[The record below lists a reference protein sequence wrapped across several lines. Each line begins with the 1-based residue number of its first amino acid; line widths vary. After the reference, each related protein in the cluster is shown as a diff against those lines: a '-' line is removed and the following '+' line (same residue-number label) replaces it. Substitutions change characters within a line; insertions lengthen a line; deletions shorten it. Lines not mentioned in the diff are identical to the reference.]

1 MSTKEIPLTIHY
13 VPCAICLERTPTY
26 PIKYSPRS
34 VNSIQTCISQAAM
47 TTFTFL
53 FALTSRYIVL
63 RTIQM
68 KINIKCCLTVYS
80 HFLCRTFRYI
90 YLCVVVAKL
99 YGFPSHSML
108 HSCTFRHLNLLLFLI

>member
-90 YLCVVVAKL
+90 LYTFALWWQNCMAFLLTACVTVVR
-99 YGFPSHSML
+99 SD
-108 HSCTFRHLNLLLFLI
+108 T